1 MRRRIPL
8 PANITDKIIALSN
21 APKIRELND
30 IYALVWFNGLTEQ
43 DHEDIRVIA
52 PASMKVGTHHT
63 DITDGV
69 VTRRIIGKTD
79 WQDNDHS
86 QIYVIPKV
94 YLSKPEI
101 IPELLEAMFGDMAI
115 FSRHT
120 SHAPIEG
127 KGLAWD
133 ADKNKIVKR
142 DIKATDKVMTHSGSV
157 IYAQHLLEDRGDCDI
172 VLIPAS
178 FHNRHL
184 PKIENSK
191 TMSDYVLT
199 QATAWKIHER
209 TIIAHLEDHKA
220 TRQPHPNIR
229 PLYLRTVKTPKR
241 GNNQC
246 YDVHLTDIEEGN
258 KPANIFQFFV
268 NPTELKLI
276 KQQKNKRQFGLPYVL
291 DHLTTIVGIDALQPK
306 DYHDRLNI
314 LRKQKEEAANDQNQ
328 RP

>member
-1 MRRRIPL
+1 MRRRIAL

-21 APKIRELND
+21 APKIRELNG

-43 DHEDIRVIA
+43 DHADILVIA

-69 VTRRIIGKTD
+69 MTRRIIGKTD

-157 IYAQHLLEDRGDCDI
+157 IYAQHLLEDKGDSDV

-178 FHNRHL
+178 FENRHL

-199 QATAWKIHER
+199 QATAWIIHDG
-209 TIIAHLEDHKA
+209 TIIAHLEDHK
-220 TRQPHPNIR
+220 TRRQHPNIR
-229 PLYLRTVKTPKR
+229 QLYLRTEKITKR
-241 GNNQC
+241 GDIP
-246 YDVHLTDIEEGN
+246 YEDVYLTDIEEGN
-258 KPANIFQFFV
+258 KPTDIYQLRV
-268 NPTELKLI
+268 NETELKLI
-276 KQQKNKRQFGLPYVL
+276 KKEKNKRPLVWPYRL
-291 DHLTTIVGIDALQPK
+291 NHLTNIVGIDALDPP
-306 DYHDRLNI
+306 DYYDRLNT
-314 LRKQKEEAANDQNQ
+314 LGNKDTANDQNQ

>member
-8 PANITDKIIALSN
+8 PTNITDKIIALSH

-43 DHEDIRVIA
+43 DHADILVIA
-52 PASMKVGTHHT
+52 PTSMKVGTLYAN
-63 DITDGV
+63 INNSV
-69 VTRRIIGKTD
+69 VSRRIVGKVN
-79 WQDNDHS
+79 WQENEHAH
-86 QIYVIPKV
+86 IYVIPKV

-101 IPELLEAMFGDMAI
+101 RRELLEAMFGDVAV

-133 ADKNKIVKR
+133 SDKQKIINR
-142 DIKATDKVMTHSGSV
+142 DIRATDKVITHSGSV
-157 IYAQHLLEDRGDCDI
+157 IYAQYLLEDNGDSDV

-178 FHNRHL
+178 FENRHL
-184 PKIENSK
+184 PKISNAK

-199 QATAWKIHER
+199 QATAWIIHDG
-209 TIIAHLEDHKA
+209 TIIAHLEDHKV
-220 TRQPHPNIR
+220 TRWQHPNIR
-229 PLYLRTVKTPKR
+229 QLFLRTEKTTKR
-241 GNNQC
+241 GDIPHQ
-246 YDVHLTDIEEGN
+246 DVHLTDIEDGN
-258 KPANIFQFFV
+258 KPADIYQLLV

-276 KQQKNKRQFGLPYVL
+276 KKEKNKRPLVWPYRL
-291 DHLTTIVGIDALQPK
+291 NHLTNIVGIDALNPP
-306 DYHDRLNI
+306 DYYDRLNT
-314 LRKQKEEAANDQNQ
+314 LRKLKEEATNDQNQ

>member
-43 DHEDIRVIA
+43 DHADILVIA
-52 PASMKVGTHHT
+52 PASMKVRTHHT

-94 YLSKPEI
+94 YLSKPEFR
-101 IPELLEAMFGDMAI
+101 PEFLVAMFGDVAM

-120 SHAPIEG
+120 DHAPIKG

-133 ADKNKIVKR
+133 AEKNKIIKR
-142 DIKATDKVMTHSGSV
+142 DIKVSDKVMTHSGSV
-157 IYAQHLLEDRGDCDI
+157 IYAQHLLEDKGDSDV

-178 FHNRHL
+178 FENRHL

-199 QATAWKIHER
+199 QATAWIIHDG
-209 TIIAHLEDHKA
+209 TIIAHLEDHK
-220 TRQPHPNIR
+220 TRRQHPIIR
-229 PLYLRTVKTPKR
+229 QLYLRTEKTTKR
-241 GNNQC
+241 GDIP
-246 YDVHLTDIEEGN
+246 YEDVHLTDIEEGN
-258 KPANIFQFFV
+258 KPTDIYQLRV
-268 NPTELKLI
+268 NETELKLI
-276 KQQKNKRQFGLPYVL
+276 KKEKNKRPLVWPYRL
-291 DHLTTIVGIDALQPK
+291 NHLTNIVGIDALNPS
-306 DYHDRLNI
+306 DYYDRLNT
-314 LRKQKEEAANDQNQ
+314 LGNKDTANDQNQ